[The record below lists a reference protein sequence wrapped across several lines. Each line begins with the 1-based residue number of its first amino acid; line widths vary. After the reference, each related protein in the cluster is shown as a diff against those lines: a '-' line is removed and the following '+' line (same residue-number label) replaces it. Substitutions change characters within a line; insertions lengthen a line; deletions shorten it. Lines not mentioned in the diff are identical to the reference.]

1 MVASVYFVQELQNPT
16 DERMFVLAAALREGY
31 TIDRLYDLTKIDQ
44 WFLNKFKNI
53 TDFHKQLEVNKVCIF

>member
-1 MVASVYFVQELQNPT
+1 
-16 DERMFVLAAALREGY
+16 MFVLAAALREGY